1 MAENPNSKDRAFEA
15 LDFIINVLKEHEQT
29 LDKSIQELATVTEQR
44 GSSSVPEAKIE
55 KIEQKL
61 DGLQKEVAKLIGYLA
76 TQSKNQPAPSSPL
89 EPTAKTTPTVSP
101 PILQEMSSVVLNCRQ
116 WEDFHL
122 LALHSQTLSFSIKE
136 NEKIFQAE
144 AVKGNQIIT
153 YEGTIPSF
161 SSLLGVWLSQQLGI
175 MRQNVFEGS
184 LEKGK

>member
-1 MAENPNSKDRAFEA
+1 MAENPNSRDRSFEA

-29 LDKSIQELATVTEQR
+29 LDKSIQELATVTER
-44 GSSSVPEAKIE
+44 RESSNVPEAKIE

-61 DGLQKEVAKLIGYLA
+61 DSLQKEVAKLIGYL
-76 TQSKNQPAPSSPL
+76 TNQSKTPSAPSSPL
-89 EPTAKTTPTVSP
+89 EPTAKATPTVSP
-101 PILQEMSSVVLNCRQ
+101 PIIQGMSSVILNCKQ

-122 LALHSQTLSFSIKE
+122 LAMHSQTLLFSIKE

-153 YEGTIPSF
+153 YTGTIPSS
-161 SSLLGVWLSQQLGI
+161 SSLLGVWLSQQLSI

>member
-1 MAENPNSKDRAFEA
+1 MAENPSSKDRSFEA

-44 GSSSVPEAKIE
+44 ESSSIPEAKIE

-61 DGLQKEVAKLIGYLA
+61 DGLQKEVAKLIGYLT
-76 TQSKNQPAPSSPL
+76 TQSKNPSASSSSL
-89 EPTAKTTPTVSP
+89 EPTTKTTPTVSP
-101 PILQEMSSVVLNCRQ
+101 PILPGVSSVVLNCSQ
-116 WEDFHL
+116 WGDFHL
-122 LALHSQTLSFSIKE
+122 LAMHSQTLFFSIKE

-153 YEGTIPSF
+153 YTGVLPSF
-161 SSLLGVWLSQQLGI
+161 SSLLGVWLSQQLSI

>member
-1 MAENPNSKDRAFEA
+1 MAENPNSRDRSFEA

-44 GSSSVPEAKIE
+44 GSLSVPEAKIE

-61 DGLQKEVAKLIGYLA
+61 DSLQKEVAKLIGYLT
-76 TQSKNQPAPSSPL
+76 TQSKTPSSPSSPL
-89 EPTAKTTPTVSP
+89 EPTAKTTPNVSP
-101 PILQEMSSVVLNCRQ
+101 PIIQGMSSVILNCKQ

-122 LALHSQTLSFSIKE
+122 LAMHSQTLLFSIKE

-153 YEGTIPSF
+153 YAGTIPSS
-161 SSLLGVWLSQQLGI
+161 SSLLGVWLSQQLSI
-175 MRQNVFEGS
+175 MRHNVFEGS